1 VATTKRDYY
10 EVLGITRAASG
21 EEIKRAYRRL
31 AMKYHPDRNNGSDKP
46 EAELKFKECSEAYE
60 ILSDEDKRRR
70 YDQFGHQGV
79 NAQHDFSHMDVSD
92 IFSMFDEI
100 FGGGFGRAGRGGAGG
115 MGGAGVGRAA
125 RPQRGYDL
133 ETQVELTL
141 AEVASG
147 AEKTIEFERQ
157 DACEACKGSG
167 AKPGTSPTV
176 CPQCNGQGR
185 VAQQGFGGMFR
196 MVTAC
201 PNCRGRGTV
210 IRDHC
215 ASCGGTGRQ
224 LKKRVVN
231 VKIPAGVHEGQAVR
245 IVGEGE
251 AGETGA
257 PPGDLHCYITIRPH
271 PMFTRHNNDLVCQV
285 PISFTQASLGGEVEV
300 PTLKGTEPVTIPPGT
315 QHGEVFKLKG
325 KGLPDIRSYRSGDQ
339 IVQIVIEIPR
349 KLNEKQKQLLRD
361 FAATEDG
368 LLMPQKKSFVDRLK
382 DMIKGDD

>member
-1 VATTKRDYY
+1 VATIKRDYY
-10 EVLGITRAASG
+10 EVLGVTRTASG

-31 AMKYHPDRNNGSDKP
+31 AMKYHPDRNNGSEKAD
-46 EAELKFKECSEAYE
+46 AELKFKECSEAYE
-60 ILSDEDKRRR
+60 ILSDEHKRQR

-79 NAQHDFSHMDVSD
+79 HGQHDFSHMDVSD

-100 FGGGFGRAGRGGAGG
+100 FGGGFGRAGRGGAG
-115 MGGAGVGRAA
+115 MGGARAA
-125 RPQRGYDL
+125 RPHRGYDL

-141 AEVASG
+141 AEVATG

-157 DACEACKGSG
+157 DACDACKGSG
-167 AKPGTSPTV
+167 AKPGTSPMV
-176 CPQCNGQGR
+176 CPQCSGQGR

-196 MVTAC
+196 MVTTC
-201 PNCRGRGTV
+201 PNCRGRGTI

-215 ASCGGTGRQ
+215 LSCGGTGRQ
-224 LKKRVVN
+224 LKKRVVT

-257 PPGDLHCYITIRPH
+257 PAGDLHCYITIRPH

-285 PISFTQASLGGEVEV
+285 PISFTQASLGGEIEV
-300 PTLKGTEPVTIPPGT
+300 PTLKGSEKLSVPPGT

-339 IVQIVIEIPR
+339 IVQIVIEIPK
-349 KLNEKQKQLLRD
+349 KLNEKQKQLLRE
-361 FAATEDG
+361 FAATEDS
-368 LLMPQKKSFVDRLK
+368 LVMPQRKSFVDRLR
-382 DMIKGDD
+382 DMLKGDQ